1 MTHFLPLR
9 RLFCADAVRYIAEML
24 EQVEARTGAY
34 VVPHD
39 PPKYFR
45 YHPSRDDPSFVLVDI
60 HVTRG
65 ADEICVKQDLS
76 VPLLPGT
83 RSCLDILT
91 AEQATSRQRRT
102 FICRPVFA
110 FTALF

>member
-1 MTHFLPLR
+1 MPEVHPRGHILAFDESLNTFVVQPGLMLP
-9 RLFCADAVRYIAEML
+9 CTNIAEML

-45 YHPSRDDPSFVLVDI
+45 YHPSRDDPSFELVDI

-65 ADEICVKQDLS
+65 ADEICIKQDLS
-76 VPLLPGT
+76 FPLLPGDKVMFGHLA
-83 RSCLDILT
+83 C
-91 AEQATSRQRRT
+91 
-102 FICRPVFA
+102 
-110 FTALF
+110 